1 MANEQ
6 QAVNAEIPRADYAVV
21 GGSGTLSSNFPAN
34 LPDEDVKI
42 LADNLYFETPYGR
55 SPSMRLFCVGEKRVL
70 TVRMHGWRSGVTR
83 ADASRQVFWVF
94 REAGVKRIISEGG
107 VGTVNKLLDLRDFII
122 PDDYLDLSVRKDVM
136 LAVLFVPLIF
146 PLLYACASATTAVV
160 VGAEG
165 YLDVFTQSMALAGG
179 YDVIMLLVS
188 WVLYDFVI
196 SA

>member
-1 MANEQ
+1 MTEKTKKA
-6 QAVNAEIPRADYAVV
+6 
-21 GGSGTLSSNFPAN
+21 LK
-34 LPDEDVKI
+34 LP
-42 LADNLYFETPYGR
+42 
-55 SPSMRLFCVGEKRVL
+55 
-70 TVRMHGWRSGVTR
+70 
-83 ADASRQVFWVF
+83 
-94 REAGVKRIISEGG
+94 EAGQWPDRITP
-107 VGTVNKLLDLRDFII
+107 TVL
-122 PDDYLDLSVRKDVM
+122 VAG
-136 LAVLFVPLIF
+136 AVLFVPLIF